1 MRAEVVRG
9 WWKDTGQL
17 ADMLEANRLVLE
29 EIERRIEGEVDEDSQ
44 VEGRVV
50 VEAGAALERS
60 VVRGPA
66 VIGAGARR
74 ATPTSAP
81 TPRSATTA

>member
-1 MRAEVVRG
+1 MVRG

-29 EIERRIEGEVDEDSQ
+29 EIETRLEGEVDEDSR

-50 VEAGAALERS
+50 IEPGAELAARS
-60 VVRGPA
+60 FA
-66 VIGAGARR
+66 AR
-74 ATPTSAP
+74 P
-81 TPRSATTA
+81 

>member
-1 MRAEVVRG
+1 MRSEVVSG

-29 EIERRIEGEVDEDSQ
+29 EIEARLEGEVDVASR

-50 VEAGAALERS
+50 IES
-60 VVRGPA
+60 
-66 VIGAGARR
+66 GAR
-74 ATPTSAP
+74 
-81 TPRSATTA
+81 